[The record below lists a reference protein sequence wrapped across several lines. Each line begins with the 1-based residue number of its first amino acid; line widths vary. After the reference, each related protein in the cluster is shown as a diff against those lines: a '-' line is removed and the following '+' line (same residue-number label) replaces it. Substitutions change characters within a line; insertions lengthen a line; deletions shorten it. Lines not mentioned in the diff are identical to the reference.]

1 MKKYVIVVDRGSTN
15 VKTVVFNTKAE
26 VVLTTTY
33 PNPEPIFPQP
43 GWREL
48 DMELNWKSVAN
59 AIKRIFE
66 NNIQPEE
73 ILGVIITGQGSG
85 MTFIDK
91 NGKATSISSLDNRTA
106 DIYKEWQADGRF
118 DKAAKLSGT
127 IFIAASALPLLA
139 WFKANAPDVYQSI
152 DTVMF
157 IIDWI
162 NYKLTGVIGTQWTDV
177 SQAGMMDLRTGE
189 CEYAY
194 DVLELLGIG
203 DIKDKLPP
211 VQKCHEIRGTVTK
224 EAAEQTGLP
233 EGTPVLSGIY
243 DISAFPFGVG
253 TVNPKELVHA
263 IGTWGITFRPV
274 ASIEECGMMSLYH
287 PVPGYYLTGMGE
299 SIAGCCLD
307 YILDT
312 LCEYEKQEAEKKGMS
327 VYQYVEDMIVDR
339 EPTGILFQPYPF
351 GNIFNKQAGAGF
363 CGIKSWHTKADM
375 LRAVYE
381 GIVMGFKAYCTA
393 LISDYDKCDV
403 HWLVGGGAKSKVFGQ
418 MFADVFGVTVK
429 VPVTSEITARGAAL
443 NALVGLGV
451 CKNHEEAFIPVEV
464 KAEYKPNKDRQ
475 EFYAKKFEVF
485 NELIQ
490 SLEGAWS
497 KLSSL

>member
-15 VKTVVFNTKAE
+15 VKAVVFNTKAE

-33 PNPEPIFPQP
+33 ANPDPILPQP

-48 DMELNWKSVAN
+48 DMELNWKSVAS

-66 NNIQPEE
+66 NNIQPDE
-73 ILGVIITGQGSG
+73 ILGVIFTGQGSG
-85 MTFIDK
+85 VTFIDK
-91 NGKATSISSLDNRTA
+91 NGQATSVSSLDTRGG
-106 DIYKEWQADGRF
+106 EMCGQWQADGRF
-118 DKAAKLSGT
+118 GKAAELSGT
-127 IFIAASALPLLA
+127 MILPSSALAILA

-157 IIDWI
+157 IIDWM
-162 NYKLTGVIGTQWTDV
+162 NYKMTGVIGTQWTDL
-177 SQAGMMDLRTGE
+177 SNAGMMDLSAGE

-194 DVLELLGIG
+194 DVFDLLGIG

-211 VQKCHEIRGTVTK
+211 IQKCHEIRGTVTK
-224 EAAEQTGLP
+224 EAAGQTGLL

-243 DISAFPFGVG
+243 DVTSFPFGVG

-263 IGTWGITFRPV
+263 IGTWAITCRPV
-274 ASIEECGMMSLYH
+274 ASFEECGMVSMYH

-299 SIAGCCLD
+299 SVAGCCLD

-312 LCEYEKQEAEKKGMS
+312 LCAYEKQEAEKKGMS
-327 VYQYVEDMIVDR
+327 VYQYVEEMVVGT
-339 EPTGILFQPYPF
+339 EPTGMLFHPYPF

-363 CGIKSWHTKADM
+363 YGIKSWHTKADM

-381 GIVMGFKAYCTA
+381 GIVMGYKAYCAA
-393 LISDYDKCDV
+393 LISGYDKCDV

-418 MFADVFGVTVK
+418 MFADIFGVTVK
-429 VPVTSEITARGAAL
+429 IPVTSEITARGAAL

-451 CKNHEEAFIPVEV
+451 FKNHEEALIPVEV

-490 SLEGAWS
+490 SLEGAWN